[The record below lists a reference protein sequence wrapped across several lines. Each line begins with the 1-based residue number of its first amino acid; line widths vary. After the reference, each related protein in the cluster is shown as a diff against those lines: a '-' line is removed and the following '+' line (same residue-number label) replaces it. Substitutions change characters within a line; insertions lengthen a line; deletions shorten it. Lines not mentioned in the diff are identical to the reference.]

1 MTPQEA
7 RPEPVVEELDDDEC
21 RRLLQTQTVGRL
33 AVAVPGAAPHVV
45 PVNYTTLRG
54 SIVFRSAPGLK
65 LEMLVDEPVSFE
77 VDWWDEER
85 RQGWSVLAQG
95 LAYGASDWEI
105 EVEDVA
111 LAPFVDRPQDHAA
124 IAAGVA
130 PRTLNPPGPSSP
142 MIGQPVDG
150 RAYATRPSPA
160 PRLVYGPTAV
170 RTKAPR
176 DRPASVVISVAPRTS
191 MPAIRATPTEF
202 PRTAWGR
209 RRPRWPSPRRR
220 CPASRT

>member
-111 LAPFVDRPQDHAA
+111 LAPFVDRQNSRWVRLVPQSL
-124 IAAGVA
+124 
-130 PRTLNPPGPSSP
+130 T
-142 MIGQPVDG
+142 G
-150 RAYATRPSPA
+150 RRIMQPSPQ
-160 PRLVYGPTAV
+160 GS
-170 RTKAPR
+170 
-176 DRPASVVISVAPRTS
+176 RPAP
-191 MPAIRATPTEF
+191 
-202 PRTAWGR
+202 
-209 RRPRWPSPRRR
+209 
-220 CPASRT
+220 